1 MNNIKIYYQNGENA
15 LGLQTP
21 EEFENS
27 TDHMCYAFSKNPK
40 VTMVTSED
48 EADYIIRHPDTGFKD
63 EPLNPDR
70 EIIVD
75 YFDSDDQARNVIGCD
90 TNCAMSRNP
99 LLYFKRSCIDKTKKP
114 YEYRKYN
121 SPYIPITYAIKEYHN
136 QNPPE
141 ENCKRDIGVSCFHNH
156 QDNFPKRGQVSMG
169 MQYFKQQH
177 QEYDIRVGR
186 VGSGYAC
193 KDSLNYFNQ
202 IKNSKIV
209 VSCNPDGWEGDF
221 RLFEALA
228 GGPLVFVDEM
238 VVTKDRGLK
247 HKEHL
252 IYYKNFDEL
261 NEMLLYYLK
270 NKEEAE
276 SIARNGH
283 EKAKKDFTY
292 KANCEMILE
301 EIRKSNE

>member
-1 MNNIKIYYQNGENA
+1 MKIYYQNSENA
-15 LGLQTP
+15 LGLETP

-48 EADYIIRHPDTGFKD
+48 EADYIIRHPDIGVQN
-63 EPLNPDR
+63 EPLNPNR

-75 YFDSDDQARNVIGCD
+75 FFDSDEQMSNVLGCD
-90 TNCAMSRNP
+90 TNCIMSRNP
-99 LLYFKRSCIDKTKKP
+99 LLYFKRSCIDKTKFP
-114 YEYRKYN
+114 YEYKKYD
-121 SPYIPITYAIKEYHN
+121 SPYIPITYAIKESHN

-141 ENCKRDIGVSCFHNH
+141 ENRKRDIDVSCFFNH
-156 QDNFPKRGQVSMG
+156 QDNTPRRGQVSMG
-169 MQYFKQQH
+169 VEHFKQQH

-186 VGSGYAC
+186 LGAGYRC
-193 KDSLNYFNQ
+193 KDSLKYFDQ

-252 IYYKNFDEL
+252 IYYKNLDEL

-292 KANCEMILE
+292 GSNCEMILK
-301 EIRKSNE
+301 EIYNLNE